1 MKQTMVYQT
10 GYNKIPGSRFRGLFS
25 DKMIHLVFKKIF
37 MAAFVVCLL
46 TMGQACKSSKKA
58 KAAQA
63 QAEEARLAK
72 EKEERLRREDEER
85 RKKEEEERAKNEPT
99 RKVESYFQSI
109 ASAGSI
115 ESANA
120 KIDEALGLFSSPDAP
135 VLIIIKRTG
144 DIIDYDKPTTI
155 KGYLNYL
162 KDQKKTFNKVD
173 KIEYDANGKIKELIL
188 ITK

>member
-1 MKQTMVYQT
+1 MKQNLVNPA
-10 GYNKIPGSRFRGLFS
+10 GNEKLPGST
-25 DKMIHLVFKKIF
+25 FKAIMKNNTISKIF
-37 MAAFVVCLL
+37 KSFLMVFLFASIIIS
-46 TMGQACKSSKKA
+46 GQACKSTKKA

-63 QAEEARLAK
+63 QAELDRLAK
-72 EKEERLRREDEER
+72 EKEERLRKEDEER

-109 ASAGSI
+109 ASAGSV

-144 DIIDYDKPTTI
+144 DVIDYDKPTTI